1 MPDRWLVVT
10 IRPDPGADRGL
21 LVDLLVALGGRAVEE
36 RDGVLVTHVPPP
48 DDPDAFVHEV
58 RERLHSVA
66 EGGRV
71 EWRWQPHEAWEETW
85 RRGLAPR
92 KVTDRIVVAPTWS
105 EPDIDDG
112 DVVIRLDPGV
122 AFGTAEHATTR
133 GALRLLESV
142 LRPGDRVLD
151 VGSGTGILA
160 VAAVLLGAG
169 RAVAVEADPYACEA
183 AVENIRRN
191 GVDDRVSVREER
203 VDAAALGGLER
214 ADGVVANI
222 DGTTLTGLLPGF
234 RRVLAGRD
242 GWLVVSGVR
251 DDEREAFVRSART
264 RGFELGEALEEEGW
278 WSGVFTLPSRADP
291 GSPAP
296 RAGAGSTGREPT
308 RSRDRSRD

>member
-1 MPDRWLVVT
+1 MPDRWLVLT
-10 IRPDPGADRGL
+10 IRPDPGTDAGL
-21 LVDLLVALGGRAVEE
+21 LIDLLVGLGGRAVEE
-36 RDGVLVTHVPPP
+36 RDGALVTHLPPP
-48 DDPDAFVHEV
+48 DDPDAFVDEV
-58 RERLHSVA
+58 RERLGSVA
-66 EGGRV
+66 EGGSV

-92 KVTDRIVVAPTWS
+92 RVTDRIVVAPTWS
-105 EPDIDDG
+105 EPEVGDG
-112 DVVIRLDPGV
+112 DVLIRLDPGV
-122 AFGTAEHATTR
+122 AFGTAEHPTTR
-133 GALRLLESV
+133 GALRLLEPA
-142 LRPGDRVLD
+142 LRAGDRVVD

-183 AVENIRRN
+183 AVENLRRN
-191 GVDDRVSVREER
+191 GVGDRVSVREER
-203 VDAAALGGLER
+203 VDAAALGRLGR

-234 RRVLAGRD
+234 RRVLTGGG

-251 DDEREAFVRSART
+251 ADEREAFVRSART
-264 RGFELGEALEEEGW
+264 SEFELGEAVEEEGW
-278 WSGVFTLPSRADP
+278 WSGIFTLPDRADG

-308 RSRDRSRD
+308 RSPDRSRG